1 MRAVIFVDELG
12 DEFDINLVSE
22 VDITTIMGQPQFLFQ
37 PEKIFADVF
46 VPWPNPGLSVYRR
59 RLQRIGIR
67 CFSFQ
72 NIAKFTCHAFE
83 AADGSPI
90 V

>member
-37 PEKIFADVF
+37 PEKYLLMFSYPGPTPDCLSIDAGFSVLGSAVF
-46 VPWPNPGLSVYRR
+46 LSKILLNLRVTPL
-59 RLQRIGIR
+59 RLLTARL
-67 CFSFQ
+67 
-72 NIAKFTCHAFE
+72 
-83 AADGSPI
+83 
-90 V
+90 